1 VYLKFSQI
9 ELILHT
15 KFNLKFS
22 RRASSPAHTSRWEQ
36 VQKEVN
42 TTGTYQLTETE
53 LIYGAKL
60 AWRNSVRCIGRIQW
74 SKLQVSPNP
83 GTPSVECLSSRE
95 SLVRQQRE
103 LFNRIRE
110 IFLAFVLS
118 FRKGVSGRAVE
129 KYRINSGI
137 NFLLKMTSTNPSC
150 ENYDPRVCDPLI
162 PAFRETGVL

>member
-1 VYLKFSQI
+1 MHRPDPVVQTAGQSQSRDSTR
-9 ELILHT
+9 HT
-15 KFNLKFS
+15 
-22 RRASSPAHTSRWEQ
+22 
-36 VQKEVN
+36 
-42 TTGTYQLTETE
+42 
-53 LIYGAKL
+53 
-60 AWRNSVRCIGRIQW
+60 
-74 SKLQVSPNP
+74 
-83 GTPSVECLSSRE
+83 SVECLSSRE